1 MQINIQNNLGLL
13 VSWFCKNFLAINHSK
28 SQSIVFNR
36 ATLPTPFVI
45 DSNELDYVPQIKLLG
60 VIIDNSLSFKAH
72 IKEICRKVNT
82 KVSILRRIRKLI
94 PSDIMIKLYKAFIL
108 PHFEYASPLFI
119 GLSKGLSAKLE
130 STNAFALRTL
140 LNYSKSTAYE
150 ELLKTV
156 HIKSLE
162 HRRIEQALI
171 LVYNSIYNQ
180 APNYIRE
187 MFLLRSNG
195 YSLRGHLKV
204 VLPRPTSSYMQH
216 SFTYQAGK
224 QWNNLPD
231 KIRMSESLSIF
242 RKNLQNIQ
250 LSSSY
255 DCNCVFCK

>member
-1 MQINIQNNLGLL
+1 MNPYLSVPLKAL
-13 VSWFCKNFLAINHSK
+13 
-28 SQSIVFNR
+28 QS
-36 ATLPTPFVI
+36 L
-45 DSNELDYVPQIKLLG
+45 
-60 VIIDNSLSFKAH
+60 
-72 IKEICRKVNT
+72 
-82 KVSILRRIRKLI
+82 
-94 PSDIMIKLYKAFIL
+94 
-108 PHFEYASPLFI
+108 
-119 GLSKGLSAKLE
+119 
-130 STNAFALRTL
+130 
-140 LNYSKSTAYE
+140 
-150 ELLKTV
+150 
-156 HIKSLE
+156 SLE

-180 APNYIRE
+180 APYYIRE

-204 VLPRPTSSYMQH
+204 VLPRPTSSYTQH

-250 LSSSY
+250 LSSLY

>member
-1 MQINIQNNLGLL
+1 MASTNLMIWQTRVQYLTEAGNYFSRNIVCMFSFLL
-13 VSWFCKNFLAINHSK
+13 L
-28 SQSIVFNR
+28 
-36 ATLPTPFVI
+36 
-45 DSNELDYVPQIKLLG
+45 
-60 VIIDNSLSFKAH
+60 II
-72 IKEICRKVNT
+72 
-82 KVSILRRIRKLI
+82 ILRH
-94 PSDIMIKLYKAFIL
+94 DINSFVW
-108 PHFEYASPLFI
+108 
-119 GLSKGLSAKLE
+119 
-130 STNAFALRTL
+130 LRVYF
-140 LNYSKSTAYE
+140 NI
-150 ELLKTV
+150 V
-156 HIKSLE
+156 HIKSME